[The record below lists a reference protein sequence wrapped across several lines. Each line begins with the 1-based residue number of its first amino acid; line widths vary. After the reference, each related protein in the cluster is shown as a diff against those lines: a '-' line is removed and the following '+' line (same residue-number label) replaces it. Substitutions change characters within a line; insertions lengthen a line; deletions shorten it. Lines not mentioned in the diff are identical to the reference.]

1 MKKFLISALVISSA
15 LAAPAFAFAQSN
27 APVTRA
33 QVYRELIHAQRD
45 GRDYV
50 TDTSYAD
57 MNPIFTHQLEQQEVR
72 LAQNQT
78 TNEVANS
85 TATHSP
91 GATN

>member
-1 MKKFLISALVISSA
+1 MKILSIAVLFLATIATA
-15 LAAPAFAFAQSN
+15 HAFAQTK
-27 APVTRA
+27 TRA